1 MPEREPPEPKTI
13 EFKQLKAADRSDF
26 GDGLHAGDTVVC
38 KVTQAEPG
46 GYAVFLPDHELPGF
60 LPTQR
65 LLQPDEELSVR
76 YVCMHKC
83 RALLSML
90 S

>member
-1 MPEREPPEPKTI
+1 
-13 EFKQLKAADRSDF
+13 
-26 GDGLHAGDTVVC
+26 
-38 KVTQAEPG
+38 
-46 GYAVFLPDHELPGF
+46 
-60 LPTQR
+60 
-65 LLQPDEELSVR
+65 LQPDEELSVR